1 MPATSTAKKTQPA
14 AKKLAAKKLAAVK
27 PAAKKPAAKLAA
39 AKPAAKPTA
48 AKSAAKKPAAKPA
61 ATRMTLAEAMRE
73 LENAGSEQTRKTYAR
88 HGATGPMFGVSF
100 ATLQLLRKRIRVDHE
115 LACALWDTGNLDA
128 RNLAV
133 KIVDPSRLS
142 SADLDRWVRESKG
155 PHMCGAY
162 VAMLAAEGP
171 YAAAK
176 VGEWLAA
183 RDAPVRAAGWTLLGQ
198 LAQRSETLL
207 DPFFTDRLAEIE
219 KTIHAAPNLEREV
232 MNSVVIL
239 IGSRNAALRKAAS
252 AAARRIGEVD
262 VDHGDTAC
270 KTPDA
275 LTHIDKA
282 WAHAVAKGF
291 ASPAAQERTRELLR
305 LRC

>member
-14 AKKLAAKKLAAVK
+14 AKKLAAAK
-27 PAAKKPAAKLAA
+27 PAAK
-39 AKPAAKPTA
+39 KPAAKPTA
-48 AKSAAKKPAAKPA
+48 AKSAAAKPVAKPA

-73 LENAGSEQTRKTYAR
+73 LEAAGSEQTRKTYAR

-133 KIVDPSRLS
+133 KIVDPSRMS

-232 MNSVVIL
+232 MNRVVIL
-239 IGSRNAALRKAAS
+239 IGSRNAALRKAAA

-275 LTHIDKA
+275 LTYIDKA
-282 WAHAVAKGF
+282 WAHSVAKGF
-291 ASPAAQERTRELLR
+291 ASPAAHERTRELLR